1 MNSILGGLCCANTRS
16 KASTRIPLKDTAE
29 GHAASVNAPVDG
41 STTEEPEKK
50 SPFSMKTDT
59 KSLFSATPKKFLQP
73 TDDSPPRQFGVPDT
87 VLGAGTVHVTALKAQ
102 GAAEAAVARRR
113 EADDCGTCTRLA
125 ALDRSY
131 FDARSSQLAD
141 A

>member
-59 KSLFSATPKKFLQP
+59 VC
-73 TDDSPPRQFGVPDT
+73 GWWN
-87 VLGAGTVHVTALKAQ
+87 
-102 GAAEAAVARRR
+102 VASCI
-113 EADDCGTCTRLA
+113 APIT
-125 ALDRSY
+125 
-131 FDARSSQLAD
+131 
-141 A
+141 